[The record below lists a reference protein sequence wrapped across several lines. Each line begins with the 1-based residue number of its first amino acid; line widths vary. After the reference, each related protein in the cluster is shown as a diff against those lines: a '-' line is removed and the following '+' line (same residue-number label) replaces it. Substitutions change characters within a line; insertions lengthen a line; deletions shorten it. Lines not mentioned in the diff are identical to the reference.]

1 MATLRKPMK
10 VIGTFIAAQHSRVLR
25 VGPASGPQVC
35 LVVTEGSDKDIPEE
49 FVDIFTGVGKLNDYQ
64 LKIIVNKDVTP
75 VAQQVW
81 RLLFSLRDKGHQK
94 LDDLLDK
101 DITEEVPNTPTAWVS
116 PLVVA
121 PKQDGDEYVKI

>member
-1 MATLRKPMK
+1 MATLRKSMK
-10 VIGTFIAAQHSRVLR
+10 VIGTFIAAPHSRVLG

-81 RLLFSLRDKGHQK
+81 RGHQK

-101 DITEEVPNTPTAWVS
+101 DITEEVPNTPTAWMS

-121 PKQDGDEYVKI
+121 RKQDGDGYVKI